1 MKQFIEKNKKNV
13 WFWTFSIIAIALF
26 FIIPLLSLNSG
37 NTGDED
43 GFQIPQGKNVLNYYR
58 TGGEDTTCLS
68 FENLKYYGSSFD
80 VITGFFNDFFQID
93 NINISRHIFNSLF
106 GWLTIFFVGLI
117 GYFIGG
123 WRAGVFSMLLLFLSP
138 RFLGHSFNNP
148 KDIPFAAAITGAIY
162 FMLIFFKQFPK
173 VKWWTFLLLIVSI
186 AFSISIRVGGLIL
199 FGYFGLFGLLFLIK
213 IARDKKKELLLSQ
226 TNSKYKNAIKL
237 SDFLPSKTIFRLL
250 IYGLIVCLI
259 GYFAGLIL
267 WPFALK
273 SPINNTLEAFDAMSK
288 FAISLR
294 QLFEGEMQWS
304 DVLPW
309 YYTPKYIL
317 MTIPIAVIIG
327 MLVYP
332 FIGGWKK
339 ENRFTTFMIYFAF
352 IFPVFWIV
360 YSNANVY
367 GGWRHAI
374 FAYPPM
380 VVAAGLG
387 FNALIDLVK
396 NKYGKIALTILPFLL
411 LITPLMHIIRN
422 HPYEY
427 VYFNE
432 LAGGVKKAYGNY
444 ELDYYYH
451 STREASEW
459 VLANAKKSGLE
470 TGKKI
475 KVATWH
481 SASVN
486 YFFRK
491 DTADYQVVFS
501 RWYERGNSDWDYAI
515 FTVTGIMPEQIK
527 STHFPPSNT
536 VHTINVDGKPI
547 CIILKRTDKSDF
559 EGFKLKEA
567 KKTAE
572 AVPYFKKALKVDPY
586 NEAALMNLIECYFL
600 LGFPDSAKTLIDH
613 SLAFLPSYEPANY
626 FNAHYYISK
635 GNPDEALKCCKKIIK
650 DNFKFPA
657 AYYLAC
663 NIYVTQR
670 DLNSAEKMLG
680 KLIDIDQID
689 NQGVQMLIQI
699 YMAQGLNEQGAYKKL
714 YKKMAKSLDKR
725 GKEKEAEEFW
735 DMYHKL

>member
-13 WFWTFSIIAIALF
+13 WFWMFAIIAIALF
-26 FIIPLLSLNSG
+26 FTIPLLSLNSG

-43 GFQIPQGKNVLNYYR
+43 SFQIPQGENVLNYYR

-80 VITGFFNDFFQID
+80 VLTGFFNDLFHID

-106 GWLTIFFVGLI
+106 GWLTILFVGLI

-173 VKWWTFLLLIVSI
+173 VKWWTFLFLIISI

-226 TNSKYKNAIKL
+226 KNSKYKSAIKL
-237 SDFLPSKTIFRLL
+237 KDFLPSKIIFQLL

-294 QLFEGEMQWS
+294 QLFEGSMQWS

-317 MTIPIAVIIG
+317 MTIPVAVIIG
-327 MLVYP
+327 MVVYP
-332 FIGGWKK
+332 FIGGWRK

-352 IFPVFWIV
+352 IFPIFWIV

-387 FNALIDLVK
+387 FNALI
-396 NKYGKIALTILPFLL
+396 
-411 LITPLMHIIRN
+411 
-422 HPYEY
+422 
-427 VYFNE
+427 
-432 LAGGVKKAYGNY
+432 
-444 ELDYYYH
+444 
-451 STREASEW
+451 EW
-459 VLANAKKSGLE
+459 
-470 TGKKI
+470 
-475 KVATWH
+475 
-481 SASVN
+481 
-486 YFFRK
+486 
-491 DTADYQVVFS
+491 
-501 RWYERGNSDWDYAI
+501 
-515 FTVTGIMPEQIK
+515 
-527 STHFPPSNT
+527 
-536 VHTINVDGKPI
+536 
-547 CIILKRTDKSDF
+547 
-559 EGFKLKEA
+559 
-567 KKTAE
+567 
-572 AVPYFKKALKVDPY
+572 
-586 NEAALMNLIECYFL
+586 
-600 LGFPDSAKTLIDH
+600 
-613 SLAFLPSYEPANY
+613 
-626 FNAHYYISK
+626 
-635 GNPDEALKCCKKIIK
+635 
-650 DNFKFPA
+650 
-657 AYYLAC
+657 
-663 NIYVTQR
+663 
-670 DLNSAEKMLG
+670 AEKKWG
-680 KLIDIDQID
+680 KVSNPQ
-689 NQGVQMLIQI
+689 
-699 YMAQGLNEQGAYKKL
+699 KP
-714 YKKMAKSLDKR
+714 
-725 GKEKEAEEFW
+725 
-735 DMYHKL
+735 